1 MRSVHVYH
9 CICIQAQKWE
19 NRLASNLLR
28 TTLHFPLSQIPCC
41 NVIPIAK
48 HREPNGFASSS
59 SSFFFFFF
67 WHWGTKL
74 APHHAMNYYAMQ
86 LVNPYDSYSYH
97 FSSVPSLLSFLSF
110 TLQPTC
116 LKFNC
121 FYMMIFVQIV
131 IKIVLLVYFLLYRY
145 R

>member
-28 TTLHFPLSQIPCC
+28 TTLSSFTNTLLQRNSYSQTSGAQWIC
-41 NVIPIAK
+41 
-48 HREPNGFASSS
+48 F
-59 SSFFFFFF
+59 FFFFFF

-97 FSSVPSLLSFLSF
+97 FSSVPSLLSFFLSF